1 MWWRVGMLGEMIKGK
16 QEYKITEGLGHG
28 IRKQKFIRWNL
39 ALENNGTRMYRG
51 EGRDSKARS

>member
-1 MWWRVGMLGEMIKGK
+1 MLGEMIKGK